1 MKKSVILSGTL
12 FLSLAMIFMS
22 SCSNYNKTNSETEQE
37 TVAEVDYAEIYEN
50 ALSFSTGEVEKKSE
64 PGPFLFMCYMPL
76 TVQNNT
82 DLTFSPEDYIIEYQ
96 YEDEDTVDGDLVD
109 VTFDKTMQGSE
120 LTPNSKTEIVIK
132 QPGLTVKNPSVKL
145 VISQEE
151 FEKRY
156 KEAQNK

>member
-1 MKKSVILSGTL
+1 
-12 FLSLAMIFMS
+12 
-22 SCSNYNKTNSETEQE
+22 
-37 TVAEVDYAEIYEN
+37 
-50 ALSFSTGEVEKKSE
+50 
-64 PGPFLFMCYMPL
+64 MCYMPL

-109 VTFDKTMQGSE
+109 VTFDKTMQGFE
-120 LTPNSKTEIVIK
+120 LNPNSKTEIVIK

-145 VISQEE
+145 MISQEE

-156 KEAQNK
+156 KEVNK

>member
-1 MKKSVILSGTL
+1 MKKLVIISGA
-12 FLSLAMIFMS
+12 FFMSLAMIGMS
-22 SCSNYNKTNSETEQE
+22 SCSNSNKNSSESEQE
-37 TVAEVDYAEIYEN
+37 AVAEVDYAAIYEN
-50 ALSFSTGEVEKKSE
+50 ALSLSAGDVEKKSE

-120 LTPNSKTEIVIK
+120 LNPNSQTEIVIK

-151 FEKRY
+151 FENRY
-156 KEAQNK
+156 KEIKK

>member
-1 MKKSVILSGTL
+1 
-12 FLSLAMIFMS
+12 
-22 SCSNYNKTNSETEQE
+22 
-37 TVAEVDYAEIYEN
+37 
-50 ALSFSTGEVEKKSE
+50 
-64 PGPFLFMCYMPL
+64 MPL

-109 VTFDKTMQGSE
+109 VTFDKTMQGFE
-120 LTPNSKTEIVIK
+120 LNPNSKTEIVIK

-145 VISQEE
+145 MISQEE

-156 KEAQNK
+156 KEVNK